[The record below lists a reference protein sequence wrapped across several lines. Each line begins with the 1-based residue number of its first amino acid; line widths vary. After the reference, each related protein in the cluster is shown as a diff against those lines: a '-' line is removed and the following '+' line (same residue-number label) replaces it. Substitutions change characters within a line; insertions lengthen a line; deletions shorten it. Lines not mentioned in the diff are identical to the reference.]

1 MDKAKITDIVYQASL
16 DIKTLFPVWYENR
29 DVDET
34 IITSKIDEWES
45 LIEKWKNELRIG
57 IITNVTLIE
66 ELTEKLVEKA
76 YKQYKISKESE
87 PYLNIISDMPHSFIE
102 FKVLCDIKLCQCFL
116 DFLNS
121 PDPTPKPA
129 KHEFSPEMFAV
140 VKYALE
146 QKELIT
152 SSDIYTGKPTQL
164 KALYNVLEK
173 RGYILGI
180 KNPEESFATWFQTYF
195 GFQITDRTLRNPPN
209 KGQEEE
215 ERDFKALIPDNK

>member
-16 DIKTLFPVWYENR
+16 DIKTLFTWYENR
-29 DVDET
+29 EVPQT
-34 IITSKIDEWES
+34 IITNQIDFWQRYVDRK
-45 LIEKWKNELRIG
+45 LNELHIG
-57 IITNVTLIE
+57 IINNVTLIE
-66 ELTEKLVEKA
+66 ELEVSVAKA